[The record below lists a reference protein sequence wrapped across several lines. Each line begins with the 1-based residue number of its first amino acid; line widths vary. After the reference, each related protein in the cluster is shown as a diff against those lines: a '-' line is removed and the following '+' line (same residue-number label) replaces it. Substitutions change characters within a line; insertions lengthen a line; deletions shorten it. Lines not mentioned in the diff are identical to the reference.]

1 MIIFKL
7 FIDWLRVTRKGIA
20 VSILFIVVLLL
31 FYFFPLFVSLLPF
44 TYLGI

>member
-7 FIDWLRVTRKGIA
+7 FFDWLRVTRKGLA
-20 VSILFIVVLLL
+20 VSILFILVLVL